1 MAPTPS
7 THREC
12 TVLFAD
18 LVGSTQLYERVG
30 DTSAFRLVDQSIQAM
45 QKIVTDKRGLVIKH
59 TGDGLMAIFANAD
72 NAADTAI
79 AMHGML
85 RDLPHGPGQRL
96 AVRVG
101 FHYGPVIENNDD
113 IFGETVNF
121 ASRLMEL
128 ASPGRAV
135 TTAETVAHLTP
146 EWQNM
151 LNRLPPRVLRGASR
165 PFELFEL
172 KCESIGD
179 VTVLQSTSYLPEE
192 RVELRLYLRDKTLV
206 VDDEL
211 PLIRIGRDLSSDL
224 QVSDSRASRR
234 HAEIELRGDKFM
246 LIDRSS
252 NGTFVATEGEKEF
265 VLSREEAVLRG
276 KGQFALGSS
285 CVANPFAI
293 SYVCI

>member
-1 MAPTPS
+1 MVTSPS

-30 DTSAFRLVDQSIQAM
+30 DTSAFKLVDQSIQAM
-45 QKIVTDKRGLVIKH
+45 QKIIDDKRGQVIKH
-59 TGDGLMAIFANAD
+59 TGDGLMAIFPDAD
-72 NAADTAI
+72 NAADAAI
-79 AMHGML
+79 GMHGML
-85 RDLPHGPGQRL
+85 RDLPHGPGPRL
-96 AVRVG
+96 AIRVG
-101 FHYGPVIENNDD
+101 FHFGPVIENNDD

-128 ASPGRAV
+128 ASPGRAI

-146 EWQNM
+146 DWQNM
-151 LNRLPPRVLRGASR
+151 LSRLPPRVLRGASR

-179 VTVLQSTSYLPEE
+179 VTVLQNASYQPEE
-192 RVELRLYLRDKTLV
+192 QVELRLYLRDKTLV
-206 VDDEL
+206 VDNEV
-211 PLIRIGRDLSSDL
+211 PLVRIGRDLSSDL
-224 QVSDSRASRR
+224 QVADSRASRR
-234 HAEIELRGDKFM
+234 HAEIELRGDKFV

-276 KGQFALGSS
+276 KGQFALGGS
-285 CVANPFAI
+285 CIANPFAI
-293 SYVCI
+293 SYICI

>member
-1 MAPTPS
+1 MATTPS

-45 QKIVTDKRGLVIKH
+45 QTIINEKYGRVIKH
-59 TGDGLMAIFANAD
+59 TGDGLMAIFTVAD
-72 NAADTAI
+72 NAAETAI
-79 AMHGML
+79 GMHGML
-85 RDLPHGPGQRL
+85 RDLPHGSGQRL

-101 FHYGPVIENNDD
+101 FHFGPVIENNDD

-128 ASPGRAV
+128 ASPGRAI
-135 TTAETVAHLTP
+135 TTAETVVRLTP
-146 EWQNM
+146 DWRNM
-151 LNRLPPRVLRGASR
+151 LHRLPPRVLRGASR
-165 PFELFEL
+165 PFDLFEL

-179 VTVLQSTSYLPEE
+179 VTVLQSSSYLPEE

-211 PLIRIGRDLSSDL
+211 PLIRIGRDLASDL
-224 QVSDSRASRR
+224 QVADSRASRR
-234 HAEIELRGDKFM
+234 HAEVELRGDKFV

-293 SYVCI
+293 SYVCV

>member
-45 QKIVTDKRGLVIKH
+45 QRIVTEKRGLVIKH

-224 QVSDSRASRR
+224 QVADSRASRR